1 MNKITLAALSLGAA
15 LSLSAEVSAFDAGN
29 INSANPYGL
38 TDSEKTALN
47 NRRSVQNI
55 EENINSVSEQLQG
68 LQSLIESVN
77 LRLNKLEQR
86 ISDVELKV
94 NGDTDSSGTNL
105 TSLKAYVDETR
116 DIQEKNYKNIT
127 ATLNKLGALI
137 DKKSS
142 DSNNQKEKTKPE
154 PTSSNDTNSDFS
166 KKANKDVMSDAIS
179 LFNAGKT
186 SEAAEQFEYLVK
198 KGHKPAASNF
208 YLGEIA
214 YKQKAYSTAIQYY
227 QKSIQ
232 SNDKADYTA
241 KLLYHT
247 AISFDKIG
255 DTQSANRFYKAL
267 KAGYPDSSEAK
278 AAPNRN

>member
-1 MNKITLAALSLGAA
+1 MHKIILAALSLGAA
-15 LSLSAEVSAFDAGN
+15 VSLSAEISAFDAGN

-38 TDSEKTALN
+38 TDGEKTALN
-47 NRRSVQNI
+47 NKRSVQNI
-55 EENINSVSEQLQG
+55 EENMNSVSEQLQG

-86 ISDVELKV
+86 MSDVELKV

-105 TSLKAYVDETR
+105 ASLKAYVDETR

-142 DSNNQKEKTKPE
+142 GSNNQKEKTKPE

-186 SEAAEQFEYLVK
+186 FEATEQFEYLVK

-214 YKQKAYSTAIQYY
+214 YKQKAYNTAIQYY

>member
-1 MNKITLAALSLGAA
+1 MIICISGIYAVKSFSKGREAINVAGEGQVEVKPDTISMNIRWTTTGSETL
-15 LSLSAEVSAFDAGN
+15 
-29 INSANPYGL
+29 
-38 TDSEKTALN
+38 
-47 NRRSVQNI
+47 
-55 EENINSVSEQLQG
+55 
-68 LQSLIESVN
+68 
-77 LRLNKLEQR
+77 
-86 ISDVELKV
+86 SDQ
-94 NGDTDSSGTNL
+94 
-105 TSLKAYVDETR
+105 TR
-116 DIQEKNYKNIT
+116 E
-127 ATLNKLGALI
+127 
-137 DKKSS
+137 
-142 DSNNQKEKTKPE
+142 KEKTKLE
-154 PTSSNDTNSDFS
+154 PTSSSDKNPDFS

-186 SEAAEQFEYLVK
+186 SEAAEQFEYFVK

>member
-1 MNKITLAALSLGAA
+1 M
-15 LSLSAEVSAFDAGN
+15 
-29 INSANPYGL
+29 
-38 TDSEKTALN
+38 
-47 NRRSVQNI
+47 
-55 EENINSVSEQLQG
+55 NSVSEQLQG

-86 ISDVELKV
+86 MSDVELKV

-116 DIQEKNYKNIT
+116 DIQERNYKNIT

-142 DSNNQKEKTKPE
+142 GSNNQKEKTKLE